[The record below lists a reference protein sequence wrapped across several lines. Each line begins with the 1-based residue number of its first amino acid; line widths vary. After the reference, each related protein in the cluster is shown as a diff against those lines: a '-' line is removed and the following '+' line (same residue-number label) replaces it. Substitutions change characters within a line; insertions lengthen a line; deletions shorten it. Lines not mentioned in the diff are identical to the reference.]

1 MASNT
6 TKSKKTASSRGGTKK
21 KPVFNT
27 KKATQSKKKMPQ
39 QGFLRDEI
47 VILIAI
53 AISILMML
61 SNFGIGGFIGDM
73 VSGVLFGFFGVT
85 AYIVPVA
92 FFIGVAFAVSNKGNG
107 KPLCEN
113 CSGNRFDMSCLHVYT
128 VDDVRI

>member
-21 KPVFNT
+21 KPVSNT

-85 AYIVPVA
+85 AYIDLLL
-92 FFIGVAFAVSNKGNG
+92 F
-107 KPLCEN
+107 LLE
-113 CSGNRFDMSCLHVYT
+113 LHLPFQTKVME
-128 VDDVRI
+128 RPM